1 MSTPDAEPTTPIAED
16 ATCSARISRI
26 RLGGLPVDLA
36 NESEAVAL
44 ITERASV
51 RTCRPLAVV
60 SVNLDHLHH
69 FGGTSPLAGAFGLRE
84 GATSDLEWLY
94 LIDGAPIAAM
104 AKRFTGRDWPR
115 LAGSDLLAPILRSAE
130 RKHLAVGFIGGSSA
144 THELLRANLK
154 RDYPQLH
161 LAGTWS
167 PARGEL
173 LDPDRSLE
181 IAREIRDASVDILAV
196 CLGKPRQELWID
208 RFGAETGAAAFLAF
222 GAAVDFLAGRV
233 SRAPEWASSHGLEWA
248 WRLILEPRRL
258 ARRYLV
264 QAPKAYAR
272 LRRTAASHDLRGAP
286 E

>member
-1 MSTPDAEPTTPIAED
+1 MSIPNGEPTTPTPDEASSG
-16 ATCSARISRI
+16 AGISRI

-36 NESEAVAL
+36 SEREAVGL
-44 ITERASV
+44 ITERASAPD
-51 RTCRPLAVV
+51 RRPLAVV

-84 GATSDLEWLY
+84 GATSELEWLH

-130 RKHLAVGFIGGSSA
+130 REQLAVGFIGGSSA
-144 THELLRANLK
+144 THELLRVNLE
-154 RDYPQLH
+154 RDYPRLR
-161 LAGTWS
+161 LAGAWS
-167 PARGEL
+167 PARSEL
-173 LDPDRSLE
+173 LDADRSLE

-208 RFGAETGAAAFLAF
+208 RFGAETGAAVFLAF

-233 SRAPEWASSHGLEWA
+233 SRAPEWASSHGFEWA
-248 WRLILEPRRL
+248 WRLMLEPKRL

-264 QAPKAYAR
+264 QAPRAYAR
-272 LRRTAASHDLRGAP
+272 LRSTPASHDTRGAA